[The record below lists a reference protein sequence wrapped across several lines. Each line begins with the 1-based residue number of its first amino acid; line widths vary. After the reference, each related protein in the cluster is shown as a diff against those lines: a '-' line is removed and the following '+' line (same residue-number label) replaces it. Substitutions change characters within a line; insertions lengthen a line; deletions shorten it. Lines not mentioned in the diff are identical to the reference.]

1 MECVVRG
8 RTVLPLR
15 TNKELIMQTIKGRQ
29 YVVGTVAISA
39 AALAR
44 LAEMGVT
51 PPKARK
57 EYYWMYESFFL
68 PEGEDG
74 AEFKHRRGNVYD
86 AGSLKLV
93 GEA

>member
-1 MECVVRG
+1 
-8 RTVLPLR
+8 
-15 TNKELIMQTIKGRQ
+15 MQTIKGRQ
-29 YVVGTVAISA
+29 YVIGTVAISA

-44 LAEMGVT
+44 LTEMGVT
-51 PPKARK
+51 PPKAREK
-57 EYYWMYESFFL
+57 YWMYESFSL